1 MPNKVNF
8 KNRKKEKKK
17 TRFKWE
23 KIFSINSF
31 KKTGHSHAKEWDQ
44 TTI

>member
-8 KNRKKEKKK
+8 KNRKKETEKQGLSG
-17 TRFKWE
+17 E

-31 KKTGHSHAKEWDQ
+31 EKTVHSRAQEWHQ